1 MATPPPI
8 ASGRYFCEVWL
19 ASCLNLTPDRAVMS
33 MNVGEGLEIATAGES
48 SARSNCRRVRAVTFW
63 ASRARVLVCRNIP
76 TLNPYCLLFQT
87 CFGNAILGTDIFDSS
102 VTWMRSRSDKNK
114 LSRKDA
120 EPQRK
125 PAKKTG
131 GFFAGFLYGLG
142 VLAREGF
149 SPLECSQAESS

>member
-63 ASRARVLVCRNIP
+63 ASSARVLVCRNIP

-87 CFGNAILGTDIFDSS
+87 CFGDAILGTDIFDSS
-102 VTWMRSRSDKNK
+102 
-114 LSRKDA
+114 
-120 EPQRK
+120 
-125 PAKKTG
+125 
-131 GFFAGFLYGLG
+131 
-142 VLAREGF
+142 
-149 SPLECSQAESS
+149 SQAESSMLMPNQQSCRHESLPHRHVYATCAFFAIAIV

>member
-63 ASRARVLVCRNIP
+63 ASSARVLVCRNIP

-87 CFGNAILGTDIFDSS
+87 CFGDAILGTDIFDSS
-102 VTWMRSRSDKNK
+102 VTWKRKPVLTKTK
-114 LSRKDA
+114 LSRKRRRA
-120 EPQRK
+120 
-125 PAKKTG
+125 AKKARKENRG
-131 GFFAGFLYGLG
+131 LCFAGFLLR
-142 VLAREGF
+142 L
-149 SPLECSQAESS
+149 